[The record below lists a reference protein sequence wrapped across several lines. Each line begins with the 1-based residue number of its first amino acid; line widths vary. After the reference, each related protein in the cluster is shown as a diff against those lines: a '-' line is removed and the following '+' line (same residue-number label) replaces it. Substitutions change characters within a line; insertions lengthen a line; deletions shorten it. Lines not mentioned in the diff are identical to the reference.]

1 MQNAHLNVT
10 CIQKKKTIIIINH
23 KHDLPNFF
31 FFSFEL
37 QNGRQISQGILN
49 TFHML
54 STRVYKKT

>member
-31 FFSFEL
+31 FFH
-37 QNGRQISQGILN
+37 LN
-49 TFHML
+49 YRMAVKYHKAF
-54 STRVYKKT
+54 